1 MSSLHPSAFLAG
13 LGLVGS
19 LLSSAAC
26 NSATVPSTLAQL
38 SCSIE
43 VESGN
48 TWAHLQTN
56 LTDGDKDARYQ
67 TEVDFG
73 DGVVERRTMY
83 RGTERFSHQYQRN
96 GRYVIAATARNE
108 QTSDR
113 LTCTRTVE
121 FDVCESSR
129 VLGVD
134 FEGADFT
141 LFWRRNVI
149 VDAPSILETRSWRG
163 SGGNPGGYR
172 VMTHEFT
179 ATTSPNFV
187 SIFVYHIFDFG
198 GPDRGPIDRIRYRED
213 RIKLAPNTAT
223 SAVGSG
229 AVILQNDVYH
239 VAPLTGGQFAN
250 SSWEKVEVVLRA
262 SDFSPVPNFA
272 SGAPPMLFG
281 YLRSNS
287 NRFPLVIEHGIDN
300 WRVEICR

>member
-19 LLSSAAC
+19 VLSSAC

-38 SCSIE
+38 SCSTE

-48 TWAHLQTN
+48 TWAHLHID
-56 LTDGDKDARYQ
+56 LTGGEKNARYQ

-73 DGVVERRTMY
+73 DGAVERRTMY
-83 RGTERFSHQYQRN
+83 PGTERFSHQYQRN
-96 GRYVIAATARNE
+96 GQYVIQATARNE

-113 LTCTRTVE
+113 LTCSRTVE
-121 FDVCESSR
+121 FNVCKSPRIFSE
-129 VLGVD
+129 D
-134 FEGADFT
+134 FNSDAT
-141 LFWRRNVI
+141 LFWRRNV
-149 VDAPSILETRSWRG
+149 VADAPSILETRTWRG
-163 SGGNPGGYR
+163 TGGNPGGYR

-198 GPDRGPIDRIRYRED
+198 GPDQGPIDRIRYRED
-213 RIKLAPNTAT
+213 RIKLAPLTAT

-229 AVILQNDVYH
+229 AVIFQNGVYH
-239 VAPLTGGQFAN
+239 VALLTGGQFGNTA
-250 SSWEKVEVVLRA
+250 WENVDVTLRA
-262 SDFSPVPNFA
+262 TDFAPVPDFS